1 MEQFAKPSVRIREK
15 YAQTPTSCIPCDGE
29 NPVNGQAVRGPLLG
43 SNMGYGYPDEFH
55 VLKMRLL
62 DVVLAVEMLLCNNVT

>member
-43 SNMGYGYPDEFH
+43 SNMD
-55 VLKMRLL
+55 M
-62 DVVLAVEMLLCNNVT
+62 DI